1 MTVLIPN
8 LQNAVRRTRRRR
20 DVAPLTAGLELEFQ
34 QAPGGCVP
42 LASGRRK
49 GAEVAMARL
58 TLQLEDRVLKEYAI
72 GTMATIGRLADN
84 TIVIDSPAVSSHHAS
99 VFNDDGLLAVE
110 DLQSTNGTFVNGV
123 RVSRRILKDGDVLQV
138 GQHRLVLDQMAAG
151 DAEPTADANPS
162 TANHGETVFIDKR
175 TLVARLMQSET
186 DARKYDALLA
196 RLKDV
201 ETHGAAAA
209 APQEPARAR
218 TAVLRVV
225 AGRAD
230 QTIYRLDAQTSLIG
244 KGKSSMIRL
253 RGWFKPQLA
262 LAISRNR
269 QGYVATWLGG
279 VVLIDNKPA
288 NGRHELKDGD
298 LLDVCGLLLEFTLEK

>member
-1 MTVLIPN
+1 
-8 LQNAVRRTRRRR
+8 
-20 DVAPLTAGLELEFQ
+20 
-34 QAPGGCVP
+34 
-42 LASGRRK
+42 
-49 GAEVAMARL
+49 MARL

-72 GTMATIGRLADN
+72 GTMVTIGRQADN
-84 TIVIDSPAVSSHHAS
+84 TIVIDSAAVSSHHAS
-99 VFNDDGLLAVE
+99 VFNDGGMLAVE

-138 GQHRLVLDQMAAG
+138 GEHRLVLDQMADGEATQAG
-151 DAEPTADANPS
+151 DTDQSMPPQ
-162 TANHGETVFIDKR
+162 GETVFIDKR
-175 TLVARLMQSET
+175 TLVAKLMQSEA

-201 ETHGAAAA
+201 ETHA
-209 APQEPARAR
+209 APQTPEQAQ
-218 TAVLRVV
+218 AVLRVV

-230 QTIYRLDAQTSLIG
+230 QVVYRLEGQTSLIG
-244 KGKSSMIRL
+244 KTPSSLVRL

-279 VVLIDNKPA
+279 VVLIDNKPV

-298 LLDVCGLLLEFTLEK
+298 LLDVCGLLLEFNLEKQGAGSAARHVAH

>member
-1 MTVLIPN
+1 
-8 LQNAVRRTRRRR
+8 
-20 DVAPLTAGLELEFQ
+20 
-34 QAPGGCVP
+34 
-42 LASGRRK
+42 
-49 GAEVAMARL
+49 
-58 TLQLEDRVLKEYAI
+58 
-72 GTMATIGRLADN
+72 MATIGRLADN

-99 VFNDDGLLAVE
+99 VFSDGGFLAVE

-138 GQHRLVLDQMAAG
+138 GQHQLVLDQTADG
-151 DAEPTADANPS
+151 DAPQTEGADSSTPS
-162 TANHGETVFIDKR
+162 NGETVFIDKR

-201 ETHGAAAA
+201 ETHAGERSAAPEAAAVK
-209 APQEPARAR
+209 

-230 QTIYRLDAQTSLIG
+230 QTVYRLEPQTSIIG
-244 KGKSSMIRL
+244 KGKSSMVRL
-253 RGWFKPQLA
+253 RGWFKPQVA
-262 LAISRNR
+262 VAISRNR

-279 VVLIDNKPA
+279 VVLIDSKPL

-298 LLDVCGLLLEFTLEK
+298 LIDVCGLLLEFTLEK

>member
-1 MTVLIPN
+1 
-8 LQNAVRRTRRRR
+8 
-20 DVAPLTAGLELEFQ
+20 
-34 QAPGGCVP
+34 
-42 LASGRRK
+42 
-49 GAEVAMARL
+49 MARL

-72 GTMATIGRLADN
+72 GTMATIGRLPDN

-99 VFNDDGLLAVE
+99 VFNDRGLLAVE

-123 RVSRRILKDGDVLQV
+123 RVSRTILKHGDVLQV
-138 GQHRLVLDQMAAG
+138 GQHQLVLDQMAKG
-151 DAEPTADANPS
+151 DALGAEDASPA
-162 TANHGETVFIDKR
+162 TPNHGETVFIDKR
-175 TLVARLMQSET
+175 ALVARLMQSET

-201 ETHGAAAA
+201 ESHAAAAAA
-209 APQEPARAR
+209 APQAPARVQ

-230 QTIYRLDAQTSLIG
+230 QTIYHLHAQTSLIG
-244 KGKSSMIRL
+244 KGASSLVRL

-288 NGRHELKDGD
+288 NGRHELKHGD